1 MNPTIL
7 ATSVTVVCSI
17 ILLLGITI
25 GVIRGVK
32 RSAVRLVFA
41 VLSAIVA
48 FFVAPALS
56 QAVLKL
62 DISFAN
68 INIGG
73 HTVYSVQDLIT
84 QSLLQ
89 VPYLNDLAASSPT
102 FNQMLVQIPT
112 MLVNVVS
119 FVVLYFAV
127 KYVSMIFYWIL
138 WAIFFKRKKDE
149 NGKPIPQKMYRFP
162 GAILGF
168 AAAVVTMIVVLIPTF
183 GLINTASSVLKEMNT
198 TSTTVQTT
206 TYDTTYGTLLSSS
219 SEAENPNNS
228 TNNTEEILSS
238 AEETI
243 QNFQNSFI
251 AKAFTTLG
259 VETLSNN
266 AFTTLTTVEIQG
278 EKVTF
283 KNEAVCVAKVYRYI
297 PDIQKIDFNAI
308 QEKDLETLDNIVD
321 AAFSSTL
328 LSKVVE
334 EIVPAMAESWLDE
347 TNPTFA
353 GISKP
358 VIQDADA
365 QLLFDELLKLLADT
379 DTTNRESIKTDL
391 HTFIGLVGVLGDE
404 NNNILASIL
413 QGNTEN
419 ILDQI
424 TANNTI
430 SKLVLKLSESL
441 TLTEMIPDVLNYGLK
456 QVYKAMNITN
466 TEGLLV
472 TVDPT
477 TISWETESLA
487 IEDIIVNMIQTMEGV
502 DATGIENLDDP
513 TLISIGTTLNN
524 IVHSQLLGNISK
536 NLILELLTSM
546 EAPEELKNIVIE
558 SNLEEI
564 NFAELL
570 VDLKQAVEAI
580 SATIDELNAAINN
593 GFTQENISNI
603 LDALKDVTIP
613 ASVLDVVKG
622 ELDKAIADVEE
633 SVKTEA
639 NAIVAVADIILA
651 NTIIHSADTEASI
664 KQETLENLQST
675 MTDVLTNIVAS
686 QTMQDVMMGYEIDV
700 NQEIQTMIST
710 TINNPETNFT
720 TEQQEAI
727 AHFFKL
733 EIGA

>member
-68 INIGG
+68 IDIDG

-119 FVVLYFAV
+119 FVVLYFAI

-138 WAIFFKRKKDE
+138 WAIFFKRKKDA

-168 AAAVVTMIVVLIPTF
+168 ATAVVTMIVVLIPTF
-183 GLINTASSVLKEMNT
+183 GLINTASSALKEMNT

-206 TYDTTYGTLLSSS
+206 TYDTTYGTLLSSG

-278 EKVTF
+278 EKVTL
-283 KNEAVCVAKVYRYI
+283 KNEAVSVAKVYRYI

-347 TNPTFA
+347 TNPIFA

-404 NNNILASIL
+404 NNNILANIL
-413 QGNTEN
+413 QSNTEN

-466 TEGLLV
+466 TEGLLI

-487 IEDIIVNMIQTMEGV
+487 IENIIVNMIQTMEGV

-524 IVHSQLLGNISK
+524 IVNSQLLGNISK

-564 NFAELL
+564 DFAELL

-580 SATIDELNAAINN
+580 SATIDKLNAAINN

-622 ELDKAIADVEE
+622 ELDKAIADVAE

-651 NTIIHSADTEASI
+651 NAIINSADTEASI

-686 QTMQDVMMGYEIDV
+686 QTMQDVMMGYEV
-700 NQEIQTMIST
+700 NVDPNIQSIISS
-710 TINNPETNFT
+710 TINSPDTTFT
-720 TEQQEAI
+720 PEQQEAI

>member
-7 ATSVTVVCSI
+7 ATSVTVVCSM

-41 VLSAIVA
+41 VLSAIIA

-68 INIGG
+68 IDIGG

-119 FVVLYFAV
+119 FVVLYFAI

-183 GLINTASSVLKEMNT
+183 GLINTASSALKEMNT

-278 EKVTF
+278 EKVTL
-283 KNEAVCVAKVYRYI
+283 KNEAVSVAKVYRYI
-297 PDIQKIDFNAI
+297 PDIQKIDF
-308 QEKDLETLDNIVD
+308 
-321 AAFSSTL
+321 
-328 LSKVVE
+328 
-334 EIVPAMAESWLDE
+334 
-347 TNPTFA
+347 
-353 GISKP
+353 
-358 VIQDADA
+358 
-365 QLLFDELLKLLADT
+365 
-379 DTTNRESIKTDL
+379 
-391 HTFIGLVGVLGDE
+391 
-404 NNNILASIL
+404 
-413 QGNTEN
+413 
-419 ILDQI
+419 
-424 TANNTI
+424 
-430 SKLVLKLSESL
+430 
-441 TLTEMIPDVLNYGLK
+441 
-456 QVYKAMNITN
+456 
-466 TEGLLV
+466 
-472 TVDPT
+472 
-477 TISWETESLA
+477 
-487 IEDIIVNMIQTMEGV
+487 
-502 DATGIENLDDP
+502 
-513 TLISIGTTLNN
+513 
-524 IVHSQLLGNISK
+524 
-536 NLILELLTSM
+536 
-546 EAPEELKNIVIE
+546 
-558 SNLEEI
+558 
-564 NFAELL
+564 
-570 VDLKQAVEAI
+570 
-580 SATIDELNAAINN
+580 
-593 GFTQENISNI
+593 
-603 LDALKDVTIP
+603 
-613 ASVLDVVKG
+613 
-622 ELDKAIADVEE
+622 
-633 SVKTEA
+633 
-639 NAIVAVADIILA
+639 
-651 NTIIHSADTEASI
+651 
-664 KQETLENLQST
+664 
-675 MTDVLTNIVAS
+675 
-686 QTMQDVMMGYEIDV
+686 
-700 NQEIQTMIST
+700 
-710 TINNPETNFT
+710 
-720 TEQQEAI
+720 
-727 AHFFKL
+727 
-733 EIGA
+733 

>member
-138 WAIFFKRKKDE
+138 WAIFFKTKKDE

-168 AAAVVTMIVVLIPTF
+168 ATAVVTMIVVLIPTF
-183 GLINTASSVLKEMNT
+183 GLINTASSALKEMNT

-206 TYDTTYGTLLSSS
+206 TYDTTYGTLLSSG

-278 EKVTF
+278 EKVTL
-283 KNEAVCVAKVYRYI
+283 KNEAVSVAKVYRYI

-347 TNPTFA
+347 TNPIFA

-404 NNNILASIL
+404 NNNILANIL
-413 QGNTEN
+413 QSNTEN

-466 TEGLLV
+466 TEGLLI

-477 TISWETESLA
+477 TISWKTESLA
-487 IEDIIVNMIQTMEGV
+487 IENIIVNMIQTMEGV

-524 IVHSQLLGNISK
+524 IVNSQLLGNISK

-564 NFAELL
+564 DFAELL

-580 SATIDELNAAINN
+580 SATIDKLNAAINN

-622 ELDKAIADVEE
+622 ELDKAIADVAE

-651 NTIIHSADTEASI
+651 NAIINSADTEASI

-686 QTMQDVMMGYEIDV
+686 QTMQDVMMGYEV
-700 NQEIQTMIST
+700 NVDPNIQSIISS
-710 TINNPETNFT
+710 TINSPDTTFT
-720 TEQQEAI
+720 PEQQEAI